1 MAIDATETK
10 TAAGDSAPA
19 TRDTQTPATANR
31 CRNCGAEATWNYCP
45 SCGQETLIAL
55 PPAFTFLRDAAGRYI
70 AFDGRMWRSFT
81 ALAFR
86 PGFLTREY
94 LAGRRRRY
102 VRPARLF
109 VALSIVV
116 FAVLRFASGP
126 VTIMETDGGDAARAK
141 SATQSVAGT
150 SSLGF
155 KVDPDMNLSI
165 DAAAPRWLAPLRARV
180 EAFNRLSRE
189 EKADQVVSG
198 MFRYAP
204 YAAIGLLPLFALLL
218 EVVYVGGYKRH
229 PMRPR
234 RYAAHLVFGAHV
246 HAFAFLVTALF
257 ALLPYAPLRTL
268 LVVCGLVYGVLAL
281 RGVYGGSWLG
291 AVLRGV
297 VVALAYL
304 VLFALAM
311 VALVVAAVT
320 FR

>member
-1 MAIDATETK
+1 MAIDATESK
-10 TAAGDSAPA
+10 TAVADAASSTHDAPMA
-19 TRDTQTPATANR
+19 VAANR

-45 SCGQETLIAL
+45 NCGQETLIAL

-70 AFDGRMWRSFT
+70 AFDGRMWRTLF

-86 PGFLTREY
+86 PGLLTREY

-116 FAVLRFASGP
+116 FAVLRFSAGP
-126 VTIMETDGGDAARAK
+126 TTIMETDGERTKAVGQ
-141 SATQSVAGT
+141 SAAGT
-150 SSLGF
+150 SNLGF
-155 KVDPDMNLSI
+155 EVDPDLNLTI
-165 DAAAPRWLAPLRARV
+165 DAGDRWLAPLRARV
-180 EAFNRLSRE
+180 DAFNRLSRE
-189 EKADQVVSG
+189 QKADQIVSG

-218 EVVYVGGYKRH
+218 EVVYVGRYKRH
-229 PMRPR
+229 PTRPR

-246 HAFAFLVTALF
+246 HAFAFLVTTLF
-257 ALLPYAPLRTL
+257 ALLPYAPLRAL
-268 LVVCGLVYGVLAL
+268 LVVWGLVYGVLAL

-291 AVLRGV
+291 VVLRAV
-297 VVALAYL
+297 AIALAYL

-311 VALVVAAVT
+311 AALVVAAVT